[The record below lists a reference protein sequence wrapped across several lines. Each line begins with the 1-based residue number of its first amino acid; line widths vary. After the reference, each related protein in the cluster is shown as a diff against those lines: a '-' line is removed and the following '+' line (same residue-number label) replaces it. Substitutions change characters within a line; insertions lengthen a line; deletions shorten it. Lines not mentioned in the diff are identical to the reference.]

1 MFAGARNS
9 SRSDGRGSAER
20 VMVPFVDLVA
30 QYNSLKADID
40 RAMAGVIE
48 RSAFIRGPAVAEFE
62 REFAVAVGA
71 RHVIG
76 VASGTDALNLAIRA
90 LDLGAGDEAITVPNT
105 WISTAFAVS
114 HVGARLAFVDI
125 DPATGQMDADKLE
138 RALTPRTKAVLPVH
152 MFGHPAP
159 MDRIMA
165 ICRPRGI
172 RVIEDIA
179 QAPMAEVNGK
189 KVGSFGDIAC
199 YSFYPSK
206 NLGCYGDGGA
216 VTANDDVLA
225 ERLRCLAD
233 YGQKER
239 FHHVSVGWNSRLDTL
254 QAAIL
259 RVKLPHLASWNE
271 ARRARAKR
279 YGELLAELPVRLPQ
293 EAPWAKA
300 VYHLYVVEVERRNE
314 CQAFLRANGVMAQ
327 VHYPA
332 NVHLQPCYAELG
344 YRPGDFPAAEAARD
358 RILSL
363 PMYPELTETQ
373 MRTVAD
379 ALAAFV
385 RRG

>member
-1 MFAGARNS
+1 
-9 SRSDGRGSAER
+9 
-20 VMVPFVDLVA
+20 MVPFVDLKA
-30 QYNSLKADID
+30 QYHSLKAEID
-40 RAMAGVIE
+40 RAMTEVIGS
-48 RSAFIRGPAVAEFE
+48 SAFIRGPALAAFE
-62 REFAVAVGA
+62 REFAAAVGA
-71 RHVIG
+71 RHAIG
-76 VASGTDALNLAIRA
+76 VASGTDALNLALRA
-90 LDLGAGDEAITVPNT
+90 LDLGPGDEAITVPNT

-114 HVGARLAFVDI
+114 HAGARLAFVDI
-125 DPATGQMDADKLE
+125 DPATGQMDADDLG

-172 RVIEDIA
+172 RVVEDIA
-179 QAPMAEVNGK
+179 QAPLAEVHGK
-189 KVGSFGDIAC
+189 KVGSFGDLAC

-216 VTANDDVLA
+216 VTSDDDVLA
-225 ERLRCLAD
+225 ERVWCLAD

-239 FHHVSVGWNSRLDTL
+239 FRHAMAGWNSRLDTL

-259 RVKLPHLASWNE
+259 RAKLPHLVRWTE
-271 ARRARAKR
+271 TRRARAKR
-279 YGELLAELPVRLPQ
+279 YGELLAGLPVRLPR

-300 VYHLYVVEVERRNE
+300 VYHLYVVEVDRRDE
-314 CQAFLRANGVMAQ
+314 CLAFLRAQGVMAQ

-332 NVHLQPCYAELG
+332 CVHLQPCYAELG
-344 YRPGDFPAAEAARD
+344 YRPGDFPAAEAAKD

-363 PMYPELTETQ
+363 PMYPELTEAQ

-379 ALAAFV
+379 ALAAFL

>member
-1 MFAGARNS
+1 MI
-9 SRSDGRGSAER
+9 
-20 VMVPFVDLVA
+20 PFVDLAA
-30 QYNSLKADID
+30 QYNSLKTEID
-40 RAMAGVIE
+40 RAIADVIGN
-48 RSAFIRGPAVAEFE
+48 SAFIRGPAVAAFE
-62 REFAVAVGA
+62 REFAAAVGA
-71 RHVIG
+71 RHAIG

-90 LDLGAGDEAITVPNT
+90 LDLGPGDEAITVPNT
-105 WISTAFAVS
+105 WISTVYAVS
-114 HVGARLAFVDI
+114 HVGARPVFVDI

-138 RALTPRTKAVLPVH
+138 RALSPRTKAVIPVH

-159 MDRIMA
+159 MDRITA
-165 ICRPRGI
+165 ICRARG
-172 RVIEDIA
+172 VSVVEDIA
-179 QAPMAEVNGK
+179 QAPLAEVQGK
-189 KVGSFGDIAC
+189 KVGSFGDLAC

-216 VTANDDVLA
+216 VATDDDALA
-225 ERLRCLAD
+225 KRVRCLAD
-233 YGQKER
+233 YGQTER
-239 FHHVSVGWNSRLDTL
+239 FRHAMVGWNSRLDTL

-259 RVKLPHLASWNE
+259 RVKLPRLAGWNE

-279 YGELLAELPVRLPQ
+279 YGELLAGLPIRLPR

-300 VYHLYVVEVERRNE
+300 VYHLYVVEVDRRDE
-314 CQAFLRANGVMAQ
+314 CLAFLRTSGVMAQ

-332 NVHLQPCYAELG
+332 CVHLQPCYAELG
-344 YRPGDFPAAEAARD
+344 YRPGDFPAAEAAKD

-363 PMYPELTETQ
+363 PMYPELTEAQ

>member
-1 MFAGARNS
+1 MI
-9 SRSDGRGSAER
+9 
-20 VMVPFVDLVA
+20 PFVDLAA
-30 QYNSLKADID
+30 QYNSLKTEID
-40 RAMAGVIE
+40 RAMADVIGN
-48 RSAFIRGPAVAEFE
+48 SAFIRGPAVAAFE
-62 REFAVAVGA
+62 REFAAAVGA
-71 RHVIG
+71 RHAIG

-90 LDLGAGDEAITVPNT
+90 LDLGPGDEAITVPNT
-105 WISTAFAVS
+105 WISTAYAVS
-114 HVGARLAFVDI
+114 HVGARLVFVDI
-125 DPATGQMDADKLE
+125 DPATGQMDAGKLE
-138 RALTPRTKAVLPVH
+138 RAITPRTKAVLPVH

-159 MDRIMA
+159 MDRITA
-165 ICRPRGI
+165 ICRARGI
-172 RVIEDIA
+172 RVVEDIA
-179 QAPMAEVNGK
+179 QAPLAEVQGK
-189 KVGSFGDIAC
+189 KVGSFGDLAC

-216 VTANDDVLA
+216 VATDDDALA
-225 ERLRCLAD
+225 ERVRCLAD

-239 FHHVSVGWNSRLDTL
+239 FHHVRVGWNSRLDTL

-259 RVKLPHLASWNE
+259 RVKLPRLAGWNE

-279 YGELLAELPVRLPQ
+279 YGELLAGLPIRLPR

-300 VYHLYVVEVERRNE
+300 VYHLYVVEVDRRDE
-314 CQAFLRANGVMAQ
+314 CLAFLRTQGVMAQ

-332 NVHLQPCYAELG
+332 CVHLQPCYAELG
-344 YRPGDFPAAEAARD
+344 YRPGDFPAAEAAKD

-363 PMYPELTETQ
+363 PMYPELTDAQ

>member
-1 MFAGARNS
+1 
-9 SRSDGRGSAER
+9 
-20 VMVPFVDLVA
+20 MVPFVDLKA
-30 QYNSLKADID
+30 QYHSLKAEID
-40 RAMAGVIE
+40 RAMTEVIE
-48 RSAFIRGPAVAEFE
+48 SSSFIRGPALAAFE
-62 REFAVAVGA
+62 REFAAAVGA
-71 RHVIG
+71 RHAIG
-76 VASGTDALNLAIRA
+76 VASGTDALNLALRA
-90 LDLGAGDEAITVPNT
+90 LDLGPGDEAITVPNT

-114 HVGARLAFVDI
+114 HAGARLAFVDI
-125 DPATGQMDADKLE
+125 DPATGQMDADDLG

-172 RVIEDIA
+172 RVVEDIA
-179 QAPMAEVNGK
+179 QAPLAEVHGK
-189 KVGSFGDIAC
+189 KVGSFGDLAC

-216 VTANDDVLA
+216 VTSDDDVLA
-225 ERLRCLAD
+225 ERVWCLAD

-239 FHHVSVGWNSRLDTL
+239 FRHAMAGWNSRLDTL

-259 RVKLPHLASWNE
+259 RAKLPHLVRWTE
-271 ARRARAKR
+271 TRRARAKR
-279 YGELLAELPVRLPQ
+279 YGELLAGLPVRLPR

-300 VYHLYVVEVERRNE
+300 VYHLYVVEVDRRDE
-314 CQAFLRANGVMAQ
+314 CLAFLRAQGVMAQ

-332 NVHLQPCYAELG
+332 CVHLQPCYAELG
-344 YRPGDFPAAEAARD
+344 YRPGDFPAAEAAKD

-363 PMYPELTETQ
+363 PMYPELTEAQ

>member
-1 MFAGARNS
+1 
-9 SRSDGRGSAER
+9 
-20 VMVPFVDLVA
+20 MVPFVDLFA

-40 RAMAGVIE
+40 RAMVGVIE
-48 RSAFIRGPAVAEFE
+48 SSAFIRGPAVAEFE

-71 RHVIG
+71 RHAIG

-90 LDLGAGDEAITVPNT
+90 LDIGPDDEAITVPNT
-105 WISTAFAVS
+105 WVSTAFAVS

-138 RALTPRTKAVLPVH
+138 SALTVKTKVVLPVH

-189 KVGSFGDIAC
+189 KVGTFGDIAC

-216 VTANDDVLA
+216 VTTDDDILA
-225 ERLRCLAD
+225 ERARCLAD
-233 YGQKER
+233 YGQKGR
-239 FHHVSVGWNSRLDTL
+239 FTHIMAGWNSRLDTL

-259 RVKLPHLASWNE
+259 RVKLPRLAGWNE
-271 ARRARAKR
+271 ARRVRAKR
-279 YGELLAELPVRLPQ
+279 YGELLAGLPVKLPQ

-300 VYHLYVVEVERRNE
+300 VYHLYVVEVDRRDE
-314 CQAFLRANGVMAQ
+314 CLAFLRAQGVMAQ
-327 VHYPA
+327 VHYPTS
-332 NVHLQPCYAELG
+332 VHLQPCYAELG
-344 YRPGDFPAAEAARD
+344 YRSGDFPAAEAAKD

-363 PMYPELTETQ
+363 PMYPELTEAQ
-373 MRTVAD
+373 MRTVVN

-385 RRG
+385 RRE